1 MLALS
6 AICIGGAAY
15 TLVQGFAQDSWVEA
29 SGTITQAR
37 FAAPTEPGKPT
48 RAIFAYQYQVDGKI
62 YSTDRYSFE
71 NVSGDRS
78 TGIQRYNPGDQVTV
92 YYNPQNPSVAVLE
105 KKKPGF
111 FVFVVLIFG
120 IVFLLASIGRLF
132 AGNATA
138 LFTVFF

>member
-1 MLALS
+1 
-6 AICIGGAAY
+6 
-15 TLVQGFAQDSWVEA
+15 
-29 SGTITQAR
+29 
-37 FAAPTEPGKPT
+37 
-48 RAIFAYQYQVDGKI
+48 
-62 YSTDRYSFE
+62 
-71 NVSGDRS
+71 DRS